1 MHLKLESK
9 KMPVKVKLM
18 QLHGKRCGDQ
28 VEQSLCKIEGRD
40 AERLVLGR
48 QQPVFSV
55 LAM

>member
-1 MHLKLESK
+1 MYLKLEGK
-9 KMPVKVKLM
+9 IMPMKVKLM

-55 LAM
+55 LPM

>member
-1 MHLKLESK
+1 
-9 KMPVKVKLM
+9 MPVKVKLM

-28 VEQSLCKIEGRD
+28 VEQSLRKIEGRD
-40 AERLVLGR
+40 AERLILGR